1 MRSGAPAGKP
11 SPAAEDEGPPPQT
24 LTGRHGAAAAVVAS
38 ASGDSAPI
46 AADGDGD
53 EGGMQFMPPCRL

>member
-11 SPAAEDEGPPPQT
+11 SPAAEDEGAAT
-24 LTGRHGAAAAVVAS
+24 ANSHCRHLATAAVVAS
-38 ASGDSAPI
+38 ASGDSARM